1 MNILLI
7 IFDNNINNKE
17 VFKDRISSLG
27 DTMYIYD
34 NIVFVE
40 TEYNTEE
47 AYNKLSA
54 NEFDKEL
61 ILILYVKD
69 ELYGFWGRMKTEL
82 WTWLDTK
89 AENVKDGYVN
99 SQISMLNYQ
108 IQTLIKENEELKK
121 QIENNES

>member
-7 IFDNNINNKE
+7 IFDSNIVNKE

-40 TEYNTEE
+40 TDCNTED

-54 NEFDKEL
+54 NDFDREL
-61 ILILYVKD
+61 ILVLYVKD
-69 ELYGFWGRMKTEL
+69 ELYGYWGRMKTEL
-82 WTWLDTK
+82 WTWLESK
-89 AENVKDGYVN
+89 EENVKEGYSKSYLDTIN
-99 SQISMLNYQ
+99 MLQYQ
-108 IQTLIKENEELKK
+108 IETLKKENENLRKR
-121 QIENNES
+121 NG